1 MIDIDAFVKA
11 FTEKTDC
18 TFKNRAVFIGLQG
31 SYGRGEAAET
41 SDIDVVLILDTLC
54 ISDLDTYKNMLDTLP
69 YRNLICG
76 FISGKDEL
84 TNWEESE
91 LFQFLHD
98 TTPIKGNLDFI
109 FEKIDGKAVSRAIKI
124 GACNIYH
131 TCAHNYVHE
140 QSTEIL
146 RALFKS
152 ARFVLQAIL
161 FSETGEYLKSKNELL
176 SRSAK
181 ATEILQAERKFSD
194 GEIDFNRASAI
205 LFDFAQKILRHN

>member
-1 MIDIDAFVKA
+1 M
-11 FTEKTDC
+11 
-18 TFKNRAVFIGLQG
+18 
-31 SYGRGEAAET
+31 
-41 SDIDVVLILDTLC
+41 
-54 ISDLDTYKNMLDTLP
+54 
-69 YRNLICG
+69 
-76 FISGKDEL
+76 
-84 TNWEESE
+84 
-91 LFQFLHD
+91 
-98 TTPIKGNLDFI
+98 DFI